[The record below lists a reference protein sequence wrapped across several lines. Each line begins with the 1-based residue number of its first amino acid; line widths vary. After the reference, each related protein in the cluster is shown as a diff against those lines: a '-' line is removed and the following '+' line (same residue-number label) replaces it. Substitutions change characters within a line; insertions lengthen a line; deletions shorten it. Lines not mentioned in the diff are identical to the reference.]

1 MAQLGFGGVE
11 LDRGNLKALEDMFRQ
26 VPKEVSQYSIW
37 MKFWR
42 FNTKPLIKAAQNQ
55 TPIAKQSHL
64 SPRENIDVPKGTLK
78 KSIGFFTTK
87 TSRKYLG
94 AYVGPRVKGAF
105 SNYGKSGWYGA
116 FVEYGSEVM
125 HYGKFKGKNQ
135 PYMKRGWEAAHK
147 IVLANGFKDSIKIF
161 ERVMKIHE
169 KRMKKFG
176 KLGY

>member
-1 MAQLGFGGVE
+1 MNGVSVKIQGLQEIDKMFQQLP
-11 LDRGNLKALEDMFRQ
+11 KQ
-26 VPKEVSQYSIW
+26 VKQTTVW
-37 MKFWR
+37 TKFWR
-42 FNTKPLIKAAQNQ
+42 EVSKPLVKAAKEGVKDSGKNKKYWRDKSVEI
-55 TPIAKQSHL
+55 PS
-64 SPRENIDVPKGTLK
+64 GTLK
-78 KSIGFFTTK
+78 KSIKFFQTK
-87 TSRKYLG
+87 AAKKQLG
-94 AYVGPRVKGAF
+94 GYVGPKVYR
-105 SNYGKSGWYGA
+105 GKKAALGGWYGA